1 MSLTGPNPYLGT
13 DACRR
18 QLAGAQLRVVQQ
30 HFGAGNVNK
39 CRRQAGFDMV
49 ERLIEVFG
57 PAVDHV
63 LGSGRPTHA
72 AKASNARAGNIASVP
87 MLGWSCLGP
96 LASCSNG
103 EMATI
108 AAGFSSSHCSRCAS
122 ASAR

>member
-49 ERLIEVFG
+49 ERLMS
-57 PAVDHV
+57 
-63 LGSGRPTHA
+63 SGLPSTMFLAAAALTHA